1 MPIYEYK
8 CSACGHV
15 FEEWGRISDDSE
27 RRSCP
32 RCAAEAP
39 RILSNTAFVLKGGGW
54 YVTDYGYRK
63 NAAGDETSPSS
74 DASGDAAPATPATS
88 PEPASGSGGASAASA
103 ASAASGASAASA
115 PAAASAASGASGA
128 SAPTGASVSGS
139 AA

>member
-1 MPIYEYK
+1 MFTGAAFGIVFSMPIYEHK

-74 DASGDAAPATPATS
+74 AASGDAAPATPATS
-88 PEPASGSGGASAASA
+88 PEPASGSGGASAAPA
-103 ASAASGASAASA
+103 ASA
-115 PAAASAASGASGA
+115 ASGA